1 MSQKAIPIVVLTDN
15 EDNVEAINRILR
27 EAGHPAH
34 CRWTPSPEGLPE
46 ALRQHTEL
54 LFFFQDDYPDAL
66 TGVVDVRDSVAPMV
80 PLLVVQTVVDEQV
93 IGSAM
98 LHGARDAVSLA
109 EQDRF
114 KAVAERELRSVRLER
129 ALNDTLNSATEYKQ
143 QLKAFMAGATDAIAV
158 VQEGILVDA
167 NAAWAEL
174 FGHENSNVMEGN
186 LLMDFFDSASHNAL
200 KGALVAC
207 LKGRW
212 EEDLLRVSAVR
223 ADGSTAHLELKLDS
237 TSFEGEPAVSLS
249 MPPPQP
255 DADEPVQLVEAAA
268 HKDPITGFYHRRH
281 FVEQLEQRLSSRPQG
296 GVRALAYLRP
306 DKFGEIKDE
315 VGPLA
320 SEDLLVELAEVLR
333 ALTQP
338 SDLYGRFGGTVFT
351 VFMQRGNVRDV
362 EAWADNVLAKMASH
376 IFEVANHSLSLT
388 CSVGIAEAIRDTDNV
403 ETLIREA
410 EKANK
415 RGRQRGGNQVVLQ
428 ETSDQDTRTQRFDE
442 VWVRRIKT
450 ALMEN
455 RFRLIHLPVAN
466 LSGESGNYYDTL
478 LRMVDEQGTELL
490 PTDFLP
496 AAERNNLLKTID
508 RWVLNASLGFAA
520 ERQLD
525 GLFVR
530 LSKESVC
537 DEQLSAWLG
546 QQIAEAKV
554 SPTTLCVQVSE
565 EDATQYLKQTKTLIG
580 QLQKQG
586 IRFAIQHFGIGRD
599 PIQLLSHLPMDYLKI
614 DGSLMQGLAS
624 NQGLQDKVKGFVSTA
639 RAKNITTVAERVEDA
654 NTMAVLFQLGVAYM
668 QGHYVHEPEVV
679 LGDATLA

>member
-1 MSQKAIPIVVLTDN
+1 MRPKAVPIVVLTGS

-34 CRWTPSPEGLPE
+34 CRWIPSLDSLPE
-46 ALRQHTEL
+46 ALQEHTEL
-54 LFFFQDDYPDAL
+54 LFLFQDDYPDAL
-66 TGVVDVRDSVAPMV
+66 AGVADVRNNTAPKV
-80 PLLVVQTVVDEQV
+80 PLLVVQADVDEKA
-93 IGSAM
+93 ISSAM
-98 LHGARDAVSLA
+98 GHGARDAVSLA

-114 KAVAERELRSVRLER
+114 TAVAERELRCVRLER

-158 VQEGILVDA
+158 VHEGILVDA

-174 FGHENSNVMEGN
+174 FGHASSNAMEGTP
-186 LLMDFFDSASHNAL
+186 LMDLFDSASHNAL
-200 KGALVAC
+200 KGAVVAT

-223 ADGSTAHLELKLDS
+223 ADGSTALLELKLDR
-237 TSFEGEPAVSLS
+237 TNFEGEPAVTLS
-249 MPPPQP
+249 MPPPRP
-255 DADEPVQLVEAAA
+255 DADEPLQLVEAAA

-281 FVEQLEQRLSSRPQG
+281 FIDQLEQRLSSRPQG

-351 VFMQRGNVRDV
+351 VFLQRGNLRDV

-388 CSVGIAEAIRDTDNV
+388 CSLGIAEAIADTGHV
-403 ETLIREA
+403 EALIREA

-428 ETSDQDTRTQRFDE
+428 ETSDLDTRALRFDE
-442 VWVRRIKT
+442 VWVRRIKS

-466 LSGESGNYYDTL
+466 LSGESGSYYDTL
-478 LRMVDEQGTELL
+478 LRMVDEEGNELL

-508 RWVLNASLGFAA
+508 RWVLNASLSFAR

-530 LSKESVC
+530 LSKESVR
-537 DEQLSAWLG
+537 DEQLSAWLT
-546 QQIAEAKV
+546 QQIAAADV
-554 SPTTLCVQVSE
+554 SPASVCVQVSE
-565 EDATQYLKQTKTLIG
+565 EDATQHLKQTKTLIG

-599 PIQLLSHLPMDYLKI
+599 PTQLLSHLPMDFLKI

-624 NQGLQDKVKGFVSTA
+624 NQGLQDKVKGYVNTA
-639 RAKNITTVAERVEDA
+639 RAKNITTIAERVEDA

-668 QGHYVHEPEVV
+668 QGQYVHEPEVV
-679 LGDATLA
+679 LGETTLP